1 MDRSLGAAGC
11 AFLAMLWLA
20 GCQSAP
26 EFRPA
31 LEDKPIKPG
40 DVLLVHSSASTEP
53 FGERWVVDASGNVRL
68 PYSGPSRVA
77 GKTPSELGKE
87 LSSYFSIRRS
97 VTFKV
102 EKIDSEP
109 LNPPITNK
117 ASIAPGKTTV
127 LKSPKV
133 TDGTGGF

>member
-1 MDRSLGAAGC
+1 
-11 AFLAMLWLA
+11 
-20 GCQSAP
+20 
-26 EFRPA
+26 
-31 LEDKPIKPG
+31 
-40 DVLLVHSSASTEP
+40 
-53 FGERWVVDASGNVRL
+53 VDASGNVRL

-87 LSSYFSIRRS
+87 LSSYFSVRRS

-117 ASIAPGKTTV
+117 PSIAPGKTTV

-133 TDGTGGF
+133 TDGMGGF